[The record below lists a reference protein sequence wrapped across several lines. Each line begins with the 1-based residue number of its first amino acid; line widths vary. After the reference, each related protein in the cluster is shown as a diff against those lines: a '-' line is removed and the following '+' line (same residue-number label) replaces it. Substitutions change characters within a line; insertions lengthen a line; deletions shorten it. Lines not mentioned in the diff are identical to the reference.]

1 MTRVVAPSRLHFGLL
16 HVPADPTSPGHH
28 FGGCGLMIDR
38 PGVAVWVE
46 PSDDW
51 HGEGP
56 SAARAVE
63 FAQRVTTT
71 PHRVTVERCPPEH
84 VGLGVGT
91 SLGLAVAKAM
101 RPDLSATQ
109 LAPLIGRGERS
120 GVGLYG
126 FELGGFVVDGGK
138 AAGSALP
145 ELVSRHEFPADWRVA
160 LITPDQP
167 SRWSGKKEQAV
178 FSRPRVREEASRS
191 AERMRH
197 LLSDELLPALT
208 ARDFARFSEAV
219 YEYNRAA
226 GLPFAAD
233 QGGVYAGEIVT
244 SLVEAIRELG
254 VVGVGQSSWGPAVFA
269 LAPDIDRAESIA
281 DVIWDRFAGRTTAAV
296 VPASTRGAVVEGGGN
311 G

>member
-16 HVPADPTSPGHH
+16 HVPADPAAPGRH
-28 FGGCGLMIDR
+28 FGGCGLMIDS
-38 PGVAVWVE
+38 PGVVVRVE
-46 PSDDW
+46 PSADW

-63 FAQRVTTT
+63 FARRVTTA
-71 PHRVTVERCPPEH
+71 PHHVAVERCPPEH

-91 SLGLAVAKAM
+91 SLGLAVAKAI
-101 RPDLSATQ
+101 RPDLSAVQ
-109 LAPLIGRGERS
+109 LAPLVGRGERS

-126 FELGGFVVDGGK
+126 FEHGGFIVDGGK

-145 ELVSRHEFPADWRVA
+145 ELVGRHEFPADWRVA
-160 LITPDQP
+160 LIIPDQP
-167 SRWSGKKEQAV
+167 CRWSGKKEQAV
-178 FSRPRVREEASRS
+178 FARTRIQEEVARS

-197 LLSDELLPALT
+197 LLSGELIPALT
-208 ARDFARFSEAV
+208 AHDFPRFSEAV

-226 GLPFAAD
+226 GLPFTAD
-233 QGGVYAGEIVT
+233 QGGVYAGEVVT
-244 SLVEAIRELG
+244 KLVEAVRELG

-269 LAPDIDRAESIA
+269 VTPDVDRAEYLT
-281 DVIWDRFAGRTTAAV
+281 DVIWGRFAGLLSAAV
-296 VPASTRGAVVEGGGN
+296 VAASTRGAVVEFGPN